1 MQSALKDLP
10 YESIMRLVDRI
21 RKEFFSVDW
30 PEHAPS
36 IVVDLSHDEIEKR
49 LREQGYEG
57 LYLSYQY
64 EGQVVDLRHPVYDFS
79 TDTPMEMHVRTRDVD
94 GGVEFIGHIEASRY
108 EAKKAHINEEGFE
121 WLDEE
126 TLRSLVE

>member
-1 MQSALKDLP
+1 MQSTLKDLP
-10 YESIMRLVDRI
+10 YESIMRFVNRI
-21 RKEFFSVDW
+21 RKEFFSVEW

-36 IVVDLSHDEIEKR
+36 IVVEFSHDEIEKR

-64 EGQVVDLRHPVYDFS
+64 KGQIVDLRQPVYDFS
-79 TDTPMEMHVRTRDVD
+79 TGTPMEIHVRTRDVED
-94 GGVEFIGHIEASRY
+94 GVEVIGHLEASRY

-121 WLDEE
+121 WLSEDD
-126 TLRSLVE
+126 LRGLVE